1 MVVRSV
7 RTIPKGPKQMVLSYD
22 ELGFDGEK
30 LNIFT
35 EHDSHMF
42 QWTKVNTRQTS
53 ALKRYMVLQFSKTFN
68 YSCNKMGYG
77 FDS

>member
-30 LNIFT
+30 LNIFS

-42 QWTKVNTRQTS
+42 Q
-53 ALKRYMVLQFSKTFN
+53 
-68 YSCNKMGYG
+68 
-77 FDS
+77 